1 MGIGAQGQQD
11 TPVYYDNNTG
21 QYYTQSTQINSNP
34 FFSMLGLANKNANR
48 NYLQNMNNQSMTAKE
63 LAPYNYIDIATLF
76 PQLSQ
81 AAIGVPVNSLLGDAV
96 QDTTTGEAK
105 GAAKGAAQSASSGAG
120 RFM

>member
-1 MGIGAQGQQD
+1 MGAQGQEQQGQ
-11 TPVYYDNNTG
+11 VFYDANTG
-21 QYYTQSTQINSNP
+21 QYYTQPAQRSNAIFNP
-34 FFSMLGLANKNANR
+34 VFGLMKNTNR
-48 NYLQNMNNQSMTAKE
+48 NYLQNFNNQSMTAKE
-63 LAPYNYIDIATLF
+63 VAPYNYIDIAALF

-105 GAAKGAAQSASSGAG
+105 GAAKAASSGAG